1 MQTIV
6 LATANARYIHTAFG
20 LRYLKAN
27 LHELAPSTE
36 IIEFCLDER
45 PVDMAEAILARNP
58 AIVGLGL
65 YIWNQDLLERLAR
78 ILRQLR
84 PDLPLVLGGPEVI
97 CAEDLPPIA
106 KHASYIVAGEAELA
120 FYELSKALLAGC
132 APDQKFIDAALP
144 DLSAIA
150 LPYALYS
157 DEDVAHRVLYIE
169 ASRGCPH
176 GCEFCLSGRDG
187 TVRRFPEAAVMEALV
202 ALWERGARRFKF
214 VDRALHLGITT
225 AILDFFIDRRAD
237 KPFVHFEALLGS
249 LPARLFEKIRQF
261 PAGSLQLEVGVQTLD
276 PSVAARIGRGKTSS
290 EVLSD
295 LARLKAETAAHLHA
309 DLVVGLPGETLS
321 SFAAG
326 FDALLAAAP
335 DEFQVGILKRLRG
348 AAITRHDQE
357 WHMHY
362 SASPPYEILQT
373 KDIDFELMQRLKRF
387 SRYFD
392 MVVNSGRFKAAAPLI
407 WTDQSPFY
415 AFLNFSDWLYAQVGR
430 TSAIA
435 PTKLAD
441 HLIRYLVEEKSC
453 DEAVALAAV
462 NPAHKQTRKSPK
474 NSATPLRQ
482 QRHND

>member
-6 LATANARYIHTAFG
+6 LATANARYIHTSLG

-27 LHELAPSTE
+27 LHELAPITE
-36 IIEFCLDER
+36 IIEFSINER
-45 PVDMAEAILARNP
+45 SVDMAEAILARNP
-58 AIVGLGL
+58 AIVGLGV
-65 YIWNQDLLERLAR
+65 YIWNQDILERVAR

-84 PDLPLVLGGPEVI
+84 PDLPIVLGGPEVI

-106 KHASYIVAGEAELA
+106 EHASHIVSGEAEVAL
-120 FYELSKALLAGC
+120 YELCIDLLAGT

-144 DLSAIA
+144 DLASIA
-150 LPYALYS
+150 QPYSLYS
-157 DEDVAHRVLYIE
+157 DEDIAHRVIYIE

-176 GCEFCLSGRDG
+176 GCEFCLSGRAG
-187 TVRRFPEAAVMEALV
+187 KVRRFSEAVVLAAL
-202 ALWERGARRFKF
+202 ADLWERGARRFKF

-225 AILDFFIDRRAD
+225 AILDFFIARMAD
-237 KPFVHFEALLGS
+237 KPFVHFEAILGC
-249 LPARLFEKIRQF
+249 LPTELFEKIRQF

-276 PSVAARIGRGKTSS
+276 PTIAARIDRGKTSS
-290 EVLSD
+290 EILVD
-295 LARLKAETAAHLHA
+295 LRHLKTETAAHLHA

-335 DEFQVGILKRLRG
+335 DEIQVGILKRLRG

-373 KDIDFELMQRLKRF
+373 KDIDFQLMQRLKRF

-392 MVVNSGRFKAAAPLI
+392 MVVNSGRFKAATPLI
-407 WTDQSPFY
+407 WRDQSPFY
-415 AFLNFSDWLYAQVGR
+415 AFLNFSDWLYAQVNR
-430 TSAIA
+430 TFAIA

-441 HLIRYLVEEKSC
+441 FLVRYLVEEKNL
-453 DEAVALAAV
+453 DEAIAITAV
-462 NPAHKQTRKSPK
+462 NPAHKQTR
-474 NSATPLRQ
+474 NSLKKTGTPLRQ
-482 QRHND
+482 QRHNA